1 MLGSVDFENAA
12 VVADMEAGIV
22 TLTRLG
28 DQRVDTVLVVVEP
41 TPKSLEVGQRA
52 AALAVEKQLGRV
64 IVVASRIR
72 NESDLEMVT
81 KLFAGYE
88 VVPIPDDPAIVAAD
102 RAGVALLDTA
112 PDSPAVRA
120 LCELAL
126 GLLPVPA

>member
-1 MLGSVDFENAA
+1 M
-12 VVADMEAGIV
+12 VADMEAGIG

-28 DQRVDTVLVVVEP
+28 EQRVDTVLVVVEP

-52 AALAVEKQLGRV
+52 AALAAEKQLGRV

-72 NESDLEMVT
+72 NDADLEMVT
-81 KLFAGYE
+81 KLFADYE

-102 RAGVALLDTA
+102 RAGVAPLDTA
-112 PDSPAVRA
+112 PDSPAVQA
-120 LCELAL
+120 LCRLAR

>member
-1 MLGSVDFENAA
+1 
-12 VVADMEAGIV
+12 MEAGIG

-28 DQRVDTVLVVVEP
+28 EQRVDTVLVVVEP

-72 NESDLEMVT
+72 NDADLEMVN
-81 KLFAGYE
+81 KLFSDYE
-88 VVPIPDDPAIVAAD
+88 VVPIPDDPAIVSAD
-102 RAGVALLDTA
+102 RAGLAPLDTA
-112 PDSPAVRA
+112 PESPAVQA
-120 LCELAL
+120 LCQLAR

>member
-1 MLGSVDFENAA
+1 MLGSVDFEDAA
-12 VVADMEAGIV
+12 VIADMEAGIG

-52 AALAVEKQLGRV
+52 AALAVGKQLGRV

-72 NESDLEMVT
+72 HDADLEMV
-81 KLFAGYE
+81 KGLFSDYE
-88 VVPIPDDPAIVAAD
+88 VVAIPDDPAIVAAD
-102 RAGVALLDTA
+102 RAGLAPLDTA
-112 PDSPAVRA
+112 PDSPAVKA
-120 LCELAL
+120 LCELAR